1 MTADWT
7 VSLEVTTPPIKCNML
22 SYNNKWEKKSDE
34 TSETKSYLFT
44 KKYFQQLLFWWVQEK
59 WQDTAAF
66 NFLGHEGNK
75 SRAHNGWQNMHKLL
89 VVTRRSLMLHV
100 FTEKRYNTKFTA
112 LLTLNISCNWINI
125 IVSSYIVQHT
135 ISTLLK

>member
-34 TSETKSYLFT
+34 TSDTKSYLFT

-59 WQDTAAF
+59 WQDTTAF

-75 SRAHNGWQNMHKLL
+75 
-89 VVTRRSLMLHV
+89 
-100 FTEKRYNTKFTA
+100 
-112 LLTLNISCNWINI
+112 
-125 IVSSYIVQHT
+125 
-135 ISTLLK
+135 